1 MAPNDIPQDLR
12 ESIENVIR
20 KIDDTHSDVNHIKGI
35 VETLRTANLGVN
47 QAAIIRDIDELEGTL
62 RNIEAKVDVT
72 LAETHVIKGMVDMST
87 HSNPPD
93 VPGATEDDNA
103 RKSIEDLLKILIATS
118 GVVLAL
124 LWALTQRSPLIT
136 KHVFHIIRWASFI
149 LVLAMGAGFL
159 SYQFSITR
167 LQKNLEAAKQCKPW
181 TAVSKHPTIAVPFL
195 VAWISFLIG
204 CAFLLWAMWNIKF
217 KP

>member
-1 MAPNDIPQDLR
+1 MASNSIPPEVK

-20 KIDDTHSDVNHIKGI
+20 KIEDIHTDINQIKAI
-35 VETLRTANLGVN
+35 IETLHTASLEVDQSTIMRNIN
-47 QAAIIRDIDELEGTL
+47 ELEGSL
-62 RNIEAKVDVT
+62 KSIEAKVDTT
-72 LAETHVIKGMVDMST
+72 LAETNGLKNAVDTPISRDT
-87 HSNPPD
+87 IPI
-93 VPGATEDDNA
+93 PGVTEDDNA

-118 GVVLAL
+118 GVVLGL

-149 LVLAMGAGFL
+149 IVLAMGAGFL

-167 LQKNLEAAKQCKPW
+167 LQKNLEASKKGEPW
-181 TAVSKHPTIAVPFL
+181 REVSKHPTIAVPFFL
-195 VAWISFLIG
+195 AWIFFLIG
-204 CAFLLWAMWNIKF
+204 CSFLLWAMWSIKF